1 MFSNESGEL
10 YMKKL
15 IVILLFCMIVGISS
29 HIMASQVTSS
39 QKSIDKTLSKLP
51 DYDKYLDEIGSS
63 SEDILSDSEEILSNS
78 EKIMSNSEEIL
89 SNSEE
94 ILSGLNLETDS
105 NEDLYN
111 SIINQSIDSIDEAY
125 SDIDI
130 EVSDTDI
137 PMSCGLSE
145 SYAY

>member
-51 DYDKYLDEIGSS
+51 HYDKYLDEIGSS
-63 SEDILSDSEEILSNS
+63 SEDLLSDSEEILSNS
-78 EKIMSNSEEIL
+78 KEIL
-89 SNSEE
+89 SDSEE

>member
-51 DYDKYLDEIGSS
+51 HYDKYLDEIGSS
-63 SEDILSDSEEILSNS
+63 SEDLLSD
-78 EKIMSNSEEIL
+78 SEEIL